1 LISGIGVDIIE
12 IKRIKEAII
21 ENERF
26 LNKVFTPKEIELASS
41 RRGKYEY
48 LSARFAAKE
57 ASIKALGR
65 GISWKEVE
73 VLKDK
78 EGRPVFRFYGRAK
91 RKMKGKEAFLS
102 LSHSREYALALV
114 VVEDEVRSGK

>member
-1 LISGIGVDIIE
+1 MISGIGVDIIE
-12 IKRIKEAII
+12 IRRIKEAILK
-21 ENERF
+21 NKRF
-26 LNKVFTPKEIELASS
+26 LSKVFTPKEIELASS
-41 RRGKYEY
+41 KGGKYEH
-48 LSARFAAKE
+48 LAACFAAKE

-65 GISWKEVE
+65 GIGWKEAE

-91 RKMKGKEAFLS
+91 RKMKGKGAFLS

-114 VVEDEVRSGK
+114 VVEDEN